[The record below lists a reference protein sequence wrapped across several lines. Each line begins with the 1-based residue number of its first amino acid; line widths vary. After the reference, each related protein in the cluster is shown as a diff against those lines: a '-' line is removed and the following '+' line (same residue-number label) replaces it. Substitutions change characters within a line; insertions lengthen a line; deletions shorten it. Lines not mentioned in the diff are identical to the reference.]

1 MAVNQY
7 LRGRVVRVT
16 GTVVNENGTPVNPTT
31 MTFKVKNPAG
41 TTTTYVYGTDSQVV
55 RPSTGSF
62 YVDVTASTEGRYQY
76 RWESTTPNGADEG
89 EFRCD
94 GGNFD

>member
-55 RPSTGSF
+55 RPSTGNF
-62 YVDVTASTEGRYQY
+62 YVDVTASAEGRYQY
-76 RWESTTPNGADEG
+76 RWESTAPNGADEG